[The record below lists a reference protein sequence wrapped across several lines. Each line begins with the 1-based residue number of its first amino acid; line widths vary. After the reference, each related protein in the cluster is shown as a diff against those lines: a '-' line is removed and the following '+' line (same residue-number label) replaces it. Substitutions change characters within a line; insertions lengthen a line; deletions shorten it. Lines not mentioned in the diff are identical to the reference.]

1 MTDDTYDDA
10 DEDLD
15 DVEELPQQR
24 PMAVTSVAVLYGM
37 FGLLSAFAAVINLGV
52 GRWALAVGILALT
65 YTLACWT
72 TTVALFRRKRFGSY
86 LAFGLALIMALMS
99 LTSVGMLLWGVGFLV
114 LVMIC
119 LSTRPAKD
127 WFGFA

>member
-1 MTDDTYDDA
+1 MTDDTYDDV

-15 DVEELPQQR
+15 DVEEPPQR
-24 PMAVTSVAVLYGM
+24 MPMAVISVAVLFGM
-37 FGLLSAFAAVINLGV
+37 FGLFGALIAVTSLGV
-52 GRWALAVGILALT
+52 GEWDLAVGILAAT

-72 TTVALFRRKRFGSY
+72 TAVALFRRKRFGSY
-86 LAFGLALIMALMS
+86 LAFGLALIMALTS
-99 LTSVGMLLWGVGFLV
+99 LTSVGMLLWGVGFLA

-127 WFGFA
+127 WLGFA